1 MNAEGDVTT
10 HQTDLVTVAAPA
22 TLLSPPATAPVTPA
36 EPAATKIDISTPVP
50 AATVAPYSTRVNSPD
65 WQSELLPQIE
75 TNTVDDVTHQ
85 RGETNTEGN
94 AKDHSEKRHQ
104 RGETITEANAK
115 DHSEK
120 VHREDTNTEA
130 QNTDQTPKPKAST
143 TFMVLT
149 RTTRRKIKT
158 YWAEGSLSGK
168 TLREIFH
175 ETEALVG
182 RVNTEEI
189 NFELKGSQTGHRY
202 RIHAGDQK
210 AFEHMRK
217 AFNQEA
223 KHELKKGHCE
233 FEIWLELIG
242 GTEHG
247 DEQTD
252 NEIDEQSEVD
262 EEIF

>member
-1 MNAEGDVTT
+1 MHHTDPVPVAEPTA
-10 HQTDLVTVAAPA
+10 LV
-22 TLLSPPATAPVTPA
+22 SPPATPQV
-36 EPAATKIDISTPVP
+36 ATGVPVP
-50 AATVAPYSTRVNSPD
+50 AAAELDISAPVPTAAVAPYLTRVNSPD
-65 WQSELLPQIE
+65 WQSELLPQVE
-75 TNTVDDVTHQ
+75 MNTVDDVMHQ
-85 RGETNTEGN
+85 RGGTNTEGN
-94 AKDHSEKRHQ
+94 GKHHSEKAHW
-104 RGETITEANAK
+104 
-115 DHSEK
+115 
-120 VHREDTNTEA
+120 EDKNTEA
-130 QNTDQTPKPKAST
+130 HNTDQAPKPKAST

-149 RTTRRKIKT
+149 RTPRRKIKT

-210 AFEHMRK
+210 AFEHMRR
-217 AFNQEA
+217 AFNNEA

-247 DEQTD
+247 DDQTD
-252 NEIDEQSEVD
+252 NEVDEQSEA